1 MTMRR
6 ITLIAVGLLIG
17 GGLGATIAWRMHS
30 AAQNA
35 ERQRAEASQPIPVLV
50 AAAARQDIPIYLD
63 GLGTVQAYYT
73 VTVHSMI
80 DGPLI
85 EVAFA
90 EGQDVHVGDVLA
102 RIDPRPY
109 QATLDQ
115 ATAKKA
121 QDEATLANARLD
133 LTRYNKLAA
142 TAYTSAQTADT
153 QRATVAQTEAIV
165 RQDQAA
171 IDSARTQLSYTT
183 ITAPIDGR
191 TGIRQV
197 DSGNIVHAADSN
209 GIVVITTLRPISVLF
224 TLPQQALPQVAAAM
238 ADGRAEVQALA
249 QGDGAS
255 GKVLDSG
262 TLEVLDNQVDPTTGT
277 IKLKAKFPNHNLALW
292 PGGFVNV
299 RLKVRTEH
307 SVITLPPVAVQRGPQ
322 SAYIYVVNTDQ
333 TVSRRDVTV
342 GHEDLQA
349 SIITSGL
356 DAGEEIV
363 VDGASR
369 LTDHAHVAV
378 SAAPVLPIVAPGS
391 VPTAGAP
398 HPPGQR
404 GAT

>member
-1 MTMRR
+1 
-6 ITLIAVGLLIG
+6 
-17 GGLGATIAWRMHS
+17 
-30 AAQNA
+30 
-35 ERQRAEASQPIPVLV
+35 
-50 AAAARQDIPIYLD
+50 
-63 GLGTVQAYYT
+63 
-73 VTVHSMI
+73 
-80 DGPLI
+80 
-85 EVAFA
+85 
-90 EGQDVHVGDVLA
+90 
-102 RIDPRPY
+102 
-109 QATLDQ
+109 
-115 ATAKKA
+115 
-121 QDEATLANARLD
+121 
-133 LTRYNKLAA
+133 
-142 TAYTSAQTADT
+142 
-153 QRATVAQTEAIV
+153 
-165 RQDQAA
+165 
-171 IDSARTQLSYTT
+171 
-183 ITAPIDGR
+183 
-191 TGIRQV
+191 V

>member
-1 MTMRR
+1 MTLRR
-6 ITLIAVGLLIG
+6 ITFFAIGLLIA
-17 GGLGATIAWRMHS
+17 GGLGATIAWRVRS

-35 ERQRAEASQPIPVLV
+35 ERQRAEANQPIPVLV
-50 AAAARQDIPIYLD
+50 AVAARQDVPIYLD

-80 DGPLI
+80 DGPLT

-133 LTRYNKLAA
+133 LVRYNKLAA

-197 DSGNIVHAADSN
+197 DSGNIVHASDSN

-224 TLPQQALPQVAAAM
+224 TLPQQALPQVAVAM
-238 ADGRAEVQALA
+238 ADGRAEALA
-249 QGDGAS
+249 QGDGAGGS
-255 GKVLDSG
+255 VLDTG

-277 IKLKAKFPNHNLALW
+277 IKLKAKFPNRNLALW

-307 SVITLPPVAVQRGPQ
+307 SVVTLPPVAVQRGPQ
-322 SAYIYVVNTDQ
+322 SAYVYVLNTDQ

-342 GHEDLQA
+342 SHEDLQA
-349 SIITSGL
+349 SIITAGL
-356 DAGEEIV
+356 EGGEQVV

-378 SAAPVLPIVAPGS
+378 SVAPVPPIVAPPS
-391 VPTAGAP
+391 VPTAGEP
-398 HPPGQR
+398 RLPRRR